1 MEGLTF
7 EAVTRAS
14 IVFALDRLRR
24 SRDDP
29 APAPASREFA
39 IRPRNRL
46 RIQTMRGWPLL
57 ALALLGCCFSS
68 LGCRSPYYADRGAL
82 TGGLAG
88 AGLGAVIGDASGNA
102 GPGAVLGA
110 AVGALTGNVIGE
122 GIDADMARSRAEVE
136 ARMGRQMSGAV
147 ATHDVVA
154 MTQAGLS
161 EDVISTYIRT
171 HGVAQPP
178 TAADLINLRNQ
189 GVSDR
194 VLQALQ
200 QTPSPVAPVAYA
212 AAPPREVVVEQY
224 YGPGYYG
231 PGFYSPAYCPPP
243 AYLHYHHHRHRRHGP
258 SWGFSVGH

>member
-1 MEGLTF
+1 MH
-7 EAVTRAS
+7 
-14 IVFALDRLRR
+14 
-24 SRDDP
+24 
-29 APAPASREFA
+29 
-39 IRPRNRL
+39 
-46 RIQTMRGWPLL
+46 GWSWL
-57 ALALLGCCFSS
+57 ALALVGCIFTS
-68 LGCRSPYYADRGAL
+68 LGCRSPYYADRGAM

-102 GPGAVLGA
+102 GPGAVIGA
-110 AVGALTGNVIGE
+110 AVGALTGNAIGE
-122 GIDADMARSRAEVE
+122 GIDADMARTRAEVE

-147 ATHDVVA
+147 AMNDVVA

-161 EDVISTYIRT
+161 EDVISTHIRA

-200 QTPSPVAPVAYA
+200 QTPPPVAPVAYTA
-212 AAPPREVVVEQY
+212 VPQREVIVEQY

-231 PGFYSPAYCPPP
+231 PGFYAPAYCPPP
-243 AYLHYHHHRHRRHGP
+243 AHFHYHRHRRHGP
-258 SWGFSVGH
+258 SWGVSIGH